1 MDNRQLLSKKIAYPL
16 FALAGFL
23 FVLICIAEHDLAESG
38 NILWNFAY
46 TSKLLIISI
55 FAGGILGAAICF
67 AVYFIC
73 AGGPAKFRKQSDH
86 YEKTRKPE
94 ALNFEF
100 SYRFGEKQV
109 MLCSFVLSVLSWFP
123 AYLAYYPGICAYD
136 TPVQLGQVMDGYMID
151 HHPIAHTL
159 LLKLAI
165 YIGQALWESVNAGM
179 GLYTFFQLAFLAFGF
194 AYAVGTIRKYNNSFV
209 CLCIVQFCVMF
220 YPFNAYMSVSTTKD
234 TVFTGFFLIMMSA
247 FMRLLLEGRDT
258 FGIKCTDVVFF
269 ISMMGSI
276 LFRNNCK
283 YAIMVLLPFM
293 LITAVVSCKR
303 KKNGRLFIRLFLNV
317 VLSFIVGS
325 IALTAIFNLT
335 DAQQGD
341 RREML
346 SMPIQQFA
354 RCMLYHGGVGML
366 PEDDGTMDEESK
378 GLINDFLLDEGYR
391 EYEPG
396 FADPVKRHTNTYV
409 ARYRSGDFIGTYLK
423 LLGNYPGDFIN
434 AALALDAGYL
444 YPGDESHAYVN
455 EEEGHRGRGYIQTYW
470 SESDLTPRGLTKDS
484 KFEGLHKLME
494 DWADRNAYLDIL
506 LLKYI
511 FVPGTFLWLF
521 VLLSGILLIKKKY
534 RLLLPIMMAFGYYA
548 TLLLGPT
555 VQLRYI
561 FPLMAVLPFMALLSF
576 VKGKDFL

>member
-1 MDNRQLLSKKIAYPL
+1 MGERQLLSKKIAYPI
-16 FALAGFL
+16 FALAGFM
-23 FVLICIAEHDLAESG
+23 FIFICKAEHDLAAGG
-38 NILWNFAY
+38 NILWDFAY
-46 TSKLLIISI
+46 TSKLLMISVL
-55 FAGGILGAAICF
+55 FGGILGTAICY
-67 AVYFIC
+67 AVYLIC
-73 AGGPAKFRKQSDH
+73 SGRLIKL
-86 YEKTRKPE
+86 KTKNFGT
-94 ALNFEF
+94 LNDRL
-100 SYRFGEKQV
+100 SCLPGEKRV
-109 MLCSFVLSVLSWFP
+109 ILFSFILSLLAWLP

-165 YIGQALWESVNAGM
+165 NIGQNIWGSVNAGM
-179 GLYTFFQLAFLAFGF
+179 GIYTFFQMAFLAFGF
-194 AYAVGTIRKYNNSFV
+194 AYAISTLKRFNVSFIW
-209 CLCIVQFCVMF
+209 LCIVQLCVMF
-220 YPFNAYMSVSTTKD
+220 YPFNVYMSVSTTKD
-234 TVFTGFFLIMMSA
+234 TVFTGFFLMMMSS
-247 FMRLLLEGRDT
+247 FMRLLIEGRDA
-258 FGIKCTDVVFF
+258 FGIKWTDLILF
-269 ISMMGSI
+269 ISSVGAI
-276 LFRNNCK
+276 LFRNNCR
-283 YAIMVLLPFM
+283 YAIIVLLPFM
-293 LITAVVSCKR
+293 LCTTAVSLKR
-303 KKNGRLFIRLFLNV
+303 KENSKLFARLSLNI

-325 IALTAIFNLT
+325 IVLTALFNLT
-335 DAQQGD
+335 DAEQGD

-366 PEDDGTMDEESK
+366 PEDDGTMDEES
-378 GLINDFLLDEGYR
+378 GSLINDFLLDEGYR

-396 FADPVKRHTNTYV
+396 FADPVKSHTNTYV
-409 ARYRSGDFIGTYLK
+409 ARYRSGEFIGTYLK

-470 SESDLTPRGLTKDS
+470 FENDLTPRGLTKDS
-484 KFEGLHKLME
+484 KLESLHELME
-494 DWADRNAYLDIL
+494 DWADRNAYLDIP

-521 VLLSGILLIKKKY
+521 VLLAGTLLIRKKY
-534 RLLLPIMMAFGYYA
+534 RLLLPIMMVFGYYA

-561 FPLMAVLPFMALLSF
+561 FPLMAVLPFMALLSL
-576 VKGKDFL
+576 VKGNDFE

>member
-16 FALAGFL
+16 FALTGFL
-23 FVLICIAEHDLAESG
+23 FVFICLAEHDLAECG

-46 TSKLLIISI
+46 TSKLFIISI

-73 AGGPAKFRKQSDH
+73 SGGLTEVRRRSDNKENTKKFKAIKNRIPSLH
-86 YEKTRKPE
+86 
-94 ALNFEF
+94 
-100 SYRFGEKQV
+100 GVKQV
-109 MLCSFVLSVLSWFP
+109 ALCSFILSVLAWLP

-165 YIGQALWESVNAGM
+165 YIGQTVWGSVNAGM
-179 GLYTFFQLAFLAFGF
+179 GIYSFFQMAFLAFGF
-194 AYAVGTIRKYNNSFV
+194 AYALGTLKRFNISDI
-209 CLCIVQFCVMF
+209 CLCIVQICIML
-220 YPFNAYMSVSTTKD
+220 YPFNVYMSVSTTKD
-234 TVFTGFFLIMMSA
+234 TVFTGFFLIMMSE
-247 FMRLLLEGRDT
+247 FMGILLEGRDSLV
-258 FGIKCTDVVFF
+258 FKRTDAVFC
-269 ISMMGSI
+269 ISAVGAI

-283 YAIMVLLPFM
+283 YAIILLLPFM
-293 LITAVVSCKR
+293 LITAAVSLKR
-303 KKNGRLFIRLFLNV
+303 KKNGKLFTRLFLNV
-317 VLSFIVGS
+317 ALSFVVGS
-325 IALTAIFNLT
+325 IVLTAIFNMT
-335 DAQQGD
+335 DAEQGD
-341 RREML
+341 RREVL

-378 GLINDFLLDEGYR
+378 GLINDFLLDEAYR

-409 ARYRSGDFIGTYLK
+409 ARYRSGDFIKTYLK
-423 LLGNYPGDFIN
+423 LLWDYPGDFIN

-455 EEEGHRGRGYIQTYW
+455 EEEGNSGRGYIQTYW
-470 SESDLTPRGLTKDS
+470 FENDLTPRGLTKDS

-494 DWADRNAYLDIL
+494 DWADRNAYLDIP

-534 RLLLPIMMAFGYYA
+534 RLLLPIMMVFGYYA